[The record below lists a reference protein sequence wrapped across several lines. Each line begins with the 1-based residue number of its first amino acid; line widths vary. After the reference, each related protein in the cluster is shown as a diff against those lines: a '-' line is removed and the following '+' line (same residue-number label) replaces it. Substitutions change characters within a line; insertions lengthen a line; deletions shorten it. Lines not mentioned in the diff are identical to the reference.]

1 MSLKVFRCL
10 WSVVFLLITTQL
22 RVDGQQSMCAPVSN
36 NPLVMENLCN
46 DAGRTQAVP
55 AIHKTSVS
63 KPAQDLLT
71 LTAAEINSMKLTES
85 PMILMGDVLQFE
97 ANREDFVL
105 EVYLSNGKEIVIQPQ
120 IPANAQDI
128 VVGWKKSRAKLD
140 YLESLNRYI
149 VGMKI
154 TALHQSGAP
163 LLLRGVKIDRKGRYI
178 LELEK
183 SSPGPQRKQFE
194 PPMSYPTDPH
204 VMTASVTMPS
214 LLGRE
219 PQTGFMASHIPAF
232 SMAPMMFQSSGA
244 DGNHYKYTGKE
255 FDAETGLYYYG
266 ARYYSPALG
275 RFTSPDPVMIKIDRL
290 LDPQRLN
297 LYAYAANNPVTYR
310 DPDGRDLVSGSGDQ
324 KQIKSALKEIAS
336 HPGGREFL
344 QKMDKLTQTIRLS
357 TGTGMKRNDGSP
369 TPGRNGPAPGENPA
383 IVRTT
388 DSSNKIVDVKG
399 PTIEVTIDPAMSQM
413 MRDTHDPDA
422 PKSNAELLGHELKE
436 VEQKDFQLPH
446 SETGTTLEID
456 AILDTKVDKNLQKS
470 ADQFVDDLLKPNSQ
484 PTPTPTATPTPTT
497 TPTPEL
503 KDKKEPN

>member
-1 MSLKVFRCL
+1 
-10 WSVVFLLITTQL
+10 
-22 RVDGQQSMCAPVSN
+22 MCAPVSN

-46 DAGRTQAVP
+46 DAPRAQALPATQ
-55 AIHKTSVS
+55 KNGVS
-63 KPAQDLLT
+63 KPAQESLT
-71 LTAAEINSMKLTES
+71 LTAAQINSMRLTES
-85 PMILMGDVLQFE
+85 PIILMGDVLVFE

-105 EVYLSNGKEIVIQPQ
+105 EIYLSNGKEIVTQPQ
-120 IPANAQDI
+120 VAADAQGV
-128 VVGWKKSRAKLD
+128 VVGWKKGRAKLD
-140 YLESLNRYI
+140 YADSLKQYI
-149 VGMKI
+149 IGMKI

-183 SSPGPQRKQFE
+183 SNPGPQRKQFE
-194 PPMSYPTDPH
+194 PPMSYPPDPH

-214 LLGRE
+214 LGRE
-219 PQTGFMASHIPAF
+219 SQTGFIASHIPAF
-232 SMAPMMFQSSGA
+232 SMVPMMFQTSGA

-344 QKMDKLTQTIRLS
+344 QKMDNLTQTIRLS

-369 TPGRNGPAPGENPA
+369 TPGRNGPAPAENPA
-383 IVRTT
+383 IVRTR

-470 ADQFVDDLLKPNSQ
+470 AEKFVDDLLKPNPQ
-484 PTPTPTATPTPTT
+484 PTPTPAA